1 MEVRFCIQQFNQEFL
16 SLLDFV
22 ISPNIF
28 ERFVSSF
35 GFSPQDLVF
44 AIPRGPDT
52 REGAHLI

>member
-16 SLLDFV
+16 SLLDFA

-35 GFSPQDLVF
+35 GFPLKTWYLLFQEDQ
-44 AIPRGPDT
+44 I
-52 REGAHLI
+52 REKGHI